1 MIDTKWW
8 VFCLFIWIVLAFSF
22 TILEGHTTVDTTEYS
37 ATGEVATSGVTML
50 DKLNNLKFDFASIGN
65 VGSAVYD
72 MATWNFG
79 FLNSGGLIAS
89 FLKGI
94 LMILSAVI
102 IFPLMFELAR
112 LILKPFG
119 G

>member
-8 VFCLFIWIVLAFSF
+8 VFCLFVWIVLAFSF

-37 ATGEVATSGVTML
+37 ATGEASSSGVTTL
-50 DKLNNLKFDFASIGN
+50 DKLNNLKFNFASLGN
-65 VGSAVYD
+65 LGSIMYD
-72 MATWNFG
+72 VATWNFG
-79 FLNSGGLIAS
+79 FLNTGGVIVTA
-89 FLKGI
+89 LKGI
-94 LMILSAVI
+94 LMILSAVVVL
-102 IFPLMFELAR
+102 PLMFELAR